1 MIRRWF
7 LRLREAM
14 HEDLSGALLHPDG
27 GPGPY
32 WPEDEKP
39 AGPLPATLAELV
51 GSGEVILIS
60 EVPYEGL
67 HFALDPAAD
76 GGLTAVRVT
85 PEGVTHVVPLETAR
99 PVEWLTGEQIQELE
113 REIER
118 CYLENVN
125 WNDEQ
130 VEIVDRHLEPYDEAA
145 TADSYARAMAE
156 ARYETGHRRPLDPEG
171 AAVMTMHVLAPD
183 DGGPM
188 RTACCGRLLEEL
200 PVTEGVYRH
209 ASVGRATCRDLR

>member
-39 AGPLPATLAELV
+39 TGPLPATLAELA

-76 GGLTAVRVT
+76 GGLPGEGRVT
-85 PEGVTHVVPLETAR
+85 C
-99 PVEWLTGEQIQELE
+99 TG
-113 REIER
+113 
-118 CYLENVN
+118 
-125 WNDEQ
+125 
-130 VEIVDRHLEPYDEAA
+130 
-145 TADSYARAMAE
+145 
-156 ARYETGHRRPLDPEG
+156 
-171 AAVMTMHVLAPD
+171 
-183 DGGPM
+183 
-188 RTACCGRLLEEL
+188 
-200 PVTEGVYRH
+200 
-209 ASVGRATCRDLR
+209 